1 MDKSSFLLCTDNN
14 GQPILDEHG
23 KYIYYCIKSTLTIL
37 NQLLGEASIGNKE
50 TAVNESISET
60 AMNETAMSE
69 NTNENT
75 ANNKTDKKDTQKLE
89 MANEDKFT
97 HEMTIKL
104 LEIVQIKFRYL
115 NDKMQKKIWSNIAI
129 GMKIVAICVILME
142 QKVLT
147 NVINVSGTWRKCIAD
162 IIVT

>member
-23 KYIYYCIKSTLTIL
+23 KYIYYCIKTGTLTIL

-75 ANNKTDKKDTQKLE
+75 ANIL
-89 MANEDKFT
+89 
-97 HEMTIKL
+97 
-104 LEIVQIKFRYL
+104 QIKQIR
-115 NDKMQKKIWSNIAI
+115 KIHKNWKWQ
-129 GMKIVAICVILME
+129 MKINLLM
-142 QKVLT
+142 K
-147 NVINVSGTWRKCIAD
+147 
-162 IIVT
+162 